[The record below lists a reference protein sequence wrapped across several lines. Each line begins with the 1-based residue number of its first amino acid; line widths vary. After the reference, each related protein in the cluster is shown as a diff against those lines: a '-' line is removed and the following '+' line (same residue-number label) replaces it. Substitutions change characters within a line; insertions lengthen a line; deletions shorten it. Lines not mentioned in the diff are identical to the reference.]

1 MTTLRFNSPEQM
13 ITKGGNISDVG
24 CSISNCKHK
33 DSLTIGQSIMN
44 YCAIRHTRISVPPP
58 RQALTSSS
66 PTQTWQSS
74 YLQIRRWIYLIGGD
88 NLPLPPIN
96 THGTISERTVSI
108 TEVRY
113 HVLPYDTITST
124 PGNAVRV
131 GGSGHLSEIKKAGR
145 WGTRQVIAL
154 VDFICSRWKDRRM
167 DSWLCLS
174 PIIITEV
181 LLEGCG

>member
-1 MTTLRFNSPEQM
+1 MNDSLHQCSWIQTGELPERRKYILERVLKCLSIQNIDMTTLRFNSPEQM

-24 CSISNCKHK
+24 CSISNCRHK

-96 THGTISERTVSI
+96 THGTISERTFGI
-108 TEVRY
+108 TEVGY

-131 GGSGHLSEIKKAGR
+131 GGSGHL
-145 WGTRQVIAL
+145 
-154 VDFICSRWKDRRM
+154 
-167 DSWLCLS
+167 
-174 PIIITEV
+174 
-181 LLEGCG
+181 